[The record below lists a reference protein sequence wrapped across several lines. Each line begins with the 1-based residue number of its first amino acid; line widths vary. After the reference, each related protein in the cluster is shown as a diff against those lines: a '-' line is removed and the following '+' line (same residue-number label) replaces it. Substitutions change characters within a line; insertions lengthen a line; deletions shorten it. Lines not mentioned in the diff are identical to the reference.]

1 MGNGSPS
8 TSWFGICTVQL
19 IYHDLSSWTIPEIQE
34 LSVKGQPA
42 TEVLSGDEVTIIDDL
57 QLIDID
63 IYIYT
68 HYTAYTVCIYI
79 YSLVLYI

>member
-63 IYIYT
+63 IYIYIYT

-79 YSLVLYI
+79 